1 MTDLLIPLGL
11 TLLGGLVGLTIY
23 VLAISLRE
31 STKRI
36 ADMNERLMVLLGTRD
51 GGEAVGRAL
60 VASSKTPRKPIS
72 SLANKKKDDEKPKS
86 GVTMTYGNL

>member
-1 MTDLLIPLGL
+1 MEFDVIVPVGL

-60 VASSKTPRKPIS
+60 VASHKLPRKVAPEPP
-72 SLANKKKDDEKPKS
+72 KKKPEPPKE
-86 GVTMTYGNL
+86 GVRLTYGGI